1 MGDLTPSLTRR
12 APVGLVKW
20 EVKDGRLHF
29 IRSEQKRLELPA
41 VDLMVNTIGYATDLE
56 RIVWANGKADRVSME
71 NSSRNQG
78 EYPECTD
85 KSLEFRK
92 KRKEC
97 DSCFVISEACI
108 ALCCVVL
115 FLPSYVLRPQTMVTN
130 LAGVLVLMDKSCTKI
145 LFEVN

>member
-1 MGDLTPSLTRR
+1 
-12 APVGLVKW
+12 
-20 EVKDGRLHF
+20 
-29 IRSEQKRLELPA
+29 
-41 VDLMVNTIGYATDLE
+41 
-56 RIVWANGKADRVSME
+56 ME

-108 ALCCVVL
+108 ALRFVVL
-115 FLPSYVLRPQTMVTN
+115 LLPSYVLRPQTMVTN
-130 LAGVLVLMDKSCTKI
+130 KPSRCVSFDGQIMHQDSFCGRLTCQSCVI
-145 LFEVN
+145 CDDLCVFHNWFSRQQHVMFLGSGNNPPRHLRLPE

>member
-1 MGDLTPSLTRR
+1 
-12 APVGLVKW
+12 
-20 EVKDGRLHF
+20 
-29 IRSEQKRLELPA
+29 
-41 VDLMVNTIGYATDLE
+41 
-56 RIVWANGKADRVSME
+56 ME

-92 KRKEC
+92 KREEC

-108 ALCCVVL
+108 ALCFVVM